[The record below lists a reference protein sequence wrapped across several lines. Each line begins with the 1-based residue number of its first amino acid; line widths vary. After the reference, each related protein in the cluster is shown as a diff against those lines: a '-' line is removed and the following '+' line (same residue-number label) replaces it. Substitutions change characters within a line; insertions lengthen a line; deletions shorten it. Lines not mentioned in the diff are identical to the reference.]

1 MNKAEFKEFIR
12 TPKGKLILALGA
24 MVLSWIFLL
33 LNFSSSMMIAL
44 PSESRKAEI
53 KKEIRKLRTEL
64 KSLQEKQQ
72 QADRQKKNWKNLAD
86 GSWQPKRDGDPEL
99 LLRQIIEA
107 AARKSELKLNNLG
120 SVRMTRINQDFS
132 FAEMDVSATT
142 KLAPLTAFVN
152 AVQQVKPGIFWRRF
166 SVFVMM
172 RRPRNNSRTVSSNT
186 ADDNLIFSGNLR
198 TLVYNPENNGTQN
211 GAGDKNDSVRNAG
224 KSNGSAAP
232 NRSEMPMNRPNGK
245 IPANGGNTQKG
256 RARL

>member
-86 GSWQPKRDGDPEL
+86 RSWQPKRDGDPEL

-107 AARKSELKLNNLG
+107 AARTSELKLNNLG
-120 SVRMTRINQDFS
+120 SVRLTRINQDFS
-132 FAEMDVSATT
+132 FAEMDVSANTRIG
-142 KLAPLTAFVN
+142 PLTAFIREIEKSEKN
-152 AVQQVKPGIFWRRF
+152 ISWRRF
-166 SVFVMM
+166 SVFTMM
-172 RRPRNNSRTVSSNT
+172 RRPRTGNSRTVSSNQT
-186 ADDNLIFSGNLR
+186 DDNLIFSGNLR
-198 TLVYNPENNGTQN
+198 TLVFYAETAEAKNLSTGKKRSQKNAIQN
-211 GAGDKNDSVRNAG
+211 GEE
-224 KSNGSAAP
+224 SNLPPGP
-232 NRSEMPMNRPNGK
+232 GFGGPPPDMKGGPRP
-245 IPANGGNTQKG
+245 
-256 RARL
+256 